1 MKRILLEIL
10 LVLGLAGAGYYGWSQ
25 SKAFHGADG
34 QLKALTEQVASG
46 EEKLKE
52 AEKAQA
58 EQDEK
63 LKALA
68 PKAQQFDAVQGAFSG
83 GQVLGDLEGLY
94 AKQKSLSS
102 ERQLGLG
109 IVRLLTKGPQD
120 EGAVQAFNKTLE
132 QIDWK
137 NNQKII
143 CATQNALAAAGKEVK
158 VLAECNTPAPLP
170 APAHAPQDAGHK
182 DSAGKK
188 EKADSHGGGGHAH
201 WDYEGEMG
209 PEQWGKEFPTCAKG
223 KAQAPLNIAGP
234 FERTQTSLAP
244 SYKMGALSVSHNGHT
259 IQVKGSP
266 ESKLRI
272 DSKPYEL
279 LQFHFHKPSEEQV
292 DGKPMA
298 MVIHFVHKNDV
309 GNLAVLSV
317 LVKEGNENP
326 GIRTIW
332 NNMPTQEGTNEPE
345 GVRFNPGNLLPR
357 EKDFW
362 SYEGSLTTPPCT
374 EGVRFFVLK
383 TPINMSRE
391 QIAQFPFKKNARPV
405 QALNGR
411 IIQSN

>member
-10 LVLGLAGAGYYGWSQ
+10 LVLGIGGAGYYGWSQ
-25 SKAFHGADG
+25 SKAFQGADG
-34 QLKALTEQVASG
+34 QLQALTEQVAAS
-46 EEKLKE
+46 EEKLKD

-83 GQVLGDLEGLY
+83 GQVLGDLEALY

-109 IVRLLTKGPQD
+109 VVRLLTKGPQD
-120 EGAVQAFNKTLE
+120 EGALQAFQKTLE
-132 QIDWK
+132 QLDWK

-143 CATQNALAAAGKEVK
+143 CATQNALAVAGKEVK
-158 VLAECNTPAPLP
+158 VLAECNTPPPLP
-170 APAHAPQDAGHK
+170 VPAAAAAADKAAGDK
-182 DSAGKK
+182 AEKK
-188 EKADSHGGGGHAH
+188 SGHGGHAH

-209 PEQWGKEFPTCAKG
+209 PEHWGKEFPTCAKG

-234 FERTQTSLAP
+234 LERSQSVLTP
-244 SYKMGALSVSHNGHT
+244 SYKSGALEVTHNGHT
-259 IQVKGSP
+259 IQVKGTA
-266 ESKLRI
+266 ESKLRV

-279 LQFHFHKPSEEQV
+279 VQFHFHKPSEEQI

-298 MVIHFVHKNDV
+298 MVIHFVHKSEE
-309 GNLAVLSV
+309 GNLVVLGV

-326 GIRTIW
+326 GIQTIW
-332 NNMPTQEGTNEPE
+332 QHMPTEPGTQLAE

-374 EGVRFFVLK
+374 EGVRFFILK
-383 TPINMSRE
+383 TPINMSRA

-405 QALNGR
+405 QPLNGR
-411 IIQSN
+411 MIQSN

>member
-1 MKRILLEIL
+1 MKRILFEL
-10 LVLGLAGAGYYGWSQ
+10 LLILGLGGSGYYAWTQ
-25 SKAFHGADG
+25 SHAFKGADG
-34 QLKALTEQVASG
+34 QVKELTDKVTAS
-46 EEKLKE
+46 EEKLKST
-52 AEKAQA
+52 EKEQA
-58 EQDEK
+58 EQAEK
-63 LKALA
+63 IKALE
-68 PKAQQFDAVQGAFSG
+68 PKAQQFDAVQGAFTG
-83 GQVLGDLEGLY
+83 GQVLGDLEALY

-109 IVRLLTKGPQD
+109 VVRLLTKGPQD
-120 EGAVQAFNKTLE
+120 EGALRALNKTLE

-170 APAHAPQDAGHK
+170 VPAAPTQDGGDKADKKDKKDAGH
-182 DSAGKK
+182 
-188 EKADSHGGGGHAH
+188 GGGHAH

-223 KAQAPLNIAGP
+223 KAQAPLNITGP

-244 SYKMGALSVSHNGHT
+244 SYKMGALSVTHNGHT
-259 IQVKGSP
+259 IQVKGTAD
-266 ESKLRI
+266 SKLRI

-279 LQFHFHKPSEEQV
+279 LQFHFHRPSEEQI

-298 MVIHFVHKNDV
+298 MVIHFVHKNDE
-309 GNLAVLSV
+309 GNLAVLGV

-326 GIRTIW
+326 GIQTIW
-332 NNMPTQEGTNEPE
+332 SNMPTQEGTNEPD
-345 GVRFNPGNLLPR
+345 GVRINPGNLLPR

-362 SYEGSLTTPPCT
+362 SYQGSLTTPPCT
-374 EGVRFFVLK
+374 EGVRFFILK

-411 IIQSN
+411 LIQSN

>member
-1 MKRILLEIL
+1 MKRILFELL
-10 LVLGLAGAGYYGWSQ
+10 LVLGLAGAGYQAWNQ
-25 SKAFHGADG
+25 THAFKGADG
-34 QLKALTEQVASG
+34 QIKTLTEQVAAS
-46 EEKLKE
+46 EEKIKE
-52 AEKAQA
+52 AEKAQG
-58 EQDEK
+58 EQEEK

-94 AKQKSLSS
+94 AKQKNLSS

-109 IVRLLTKGPQD
+109 VVRLLTKGPQD
-120 EGAVQAFNKTLE
+120 EGALRAFNKTLE

-170 APAHAPQDAGHK
+170 VPAAPEAGHK
-182 DSAGKK
+182 DAADKGEKK
-188 EKADSHGGGGHAH
+188 DSHGGGHAH

-223 KAQAPLNIAGP
+223 KAQAPLNIVGP
-234 FERTQTSLAP
+234 FERSQASLAP
-244 SYKMGALSVSHNGHT
+244 SYKPGPLEVTHNGHT
-259 IQVKGSP
+259 IQVKGNADSR
-266 ESKLRI
+266 LRI

-279 LQFHFHKPSEEQV
+279 VQFHFHKPSEEQI

-298 MVIHFVHKNDV
+298 MVIHFVHKNED
-309 GNLAVLSV
+309 GNLAVLGV

-326 GIRTIW
+326 VIQTIW
-332 NNMPTQEGTNEPE
+332 NHMPTQEGSKQAE

-374 EGVRFFVLK
+374 EGVRFFILK

-405 QALNGR
+405 QGLNGR
-411 IIQSN
+411 IIQTN

>member
-25 SKAFHGADG
+25 STAFKGADG
-34 QLKALTEQVASG
+34 QLKELTEQVAAG

-52 AEKAQA
+52 AEKTQA
-58 EQDEK
+58 EQEEK
-63 LKALA
+63 LKTLA

-109 IVRLLTKGPQD
+109 IVRLMTKGPQD
-120 EGAVQAFNKTLE
+120 EGALQAFNKTLE

-137 NNQKII
+137 SNQKII

-158 VLAECNTPAPLP
+158 VLAECNTPAPVPVP
-170 APAHAPQDAGHK
+170 AAPEPAAKEDKGGEKKDKGGH
-182 DSAGKK
+182 
-188 EKADSHGGGGHAH
+188 GGGHAH
-201 WDYEGEMG
+201 WDYEGDMG

-223 KAQAPLNIAGP
+223 KSQAPLNIAGP
-234 FERTQTSLAP
+234 FERSQTVLAP
-244 SYKMGALSVSHNGHT
+244 AYKQGELEVTHNGHT
-259 IQVKGSP
+259 IQVKGTQD
-266 ESKLRI
+266 SKLRI

-279 LQFHFHKPSEEQV
+279 LQFHFHKPSEEQI

-298 MVIHFVHKNDV
+298 MVIHFVHKNED
-309 GNLAVLSV
+309 GNLAVLGV

-326 GIRTIW
+326 NIQTIW
-332 NNMPTQEGTNEPE
+332 KNMPTQEGTNKPE
-345 GVRFNPGNLLPR
+345 GVRFNPANLLPR

-374 EGVRFFVLK
+374 EGVRFYILK

-391 QIAQFPFKKNARPV
+391 QITEFPFKKNARPV
-405 QALNGR
+405 QPLNGR
-411 IIQSN
+411 MIQTNN